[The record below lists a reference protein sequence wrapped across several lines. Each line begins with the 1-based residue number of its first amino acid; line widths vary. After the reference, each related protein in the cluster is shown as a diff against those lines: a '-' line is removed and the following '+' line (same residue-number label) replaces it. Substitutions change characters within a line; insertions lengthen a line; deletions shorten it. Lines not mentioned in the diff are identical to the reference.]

1 METGDSTRAGPDFR
15 RTRKED
21 ATVRPIYLSGARDTK
36 AVGAR
41 LVVPLVVASLALGS
55 LLTFYAPDSSGSPV
69 RRSVPG
75 SIPAQGNGT
84 WHIGISVNCNN
95 RNWCTGERLLGQPM
109 AIGGLWGSLQLN
121 ADGTGRAEFTA
132 CSHASGAYGFATG
145 ATHVSVIIH
154 GWTIGPAGTF
164 IETGGTETYR
174 GGTNRGSMVTF
185 TSPVD
190 TGIPAIP
197 GHYTALDIL
206 GNGTPHGVAIQIQV
220 SLISS

>member
-55 LLTFYAPDSSGSPV
+55 LLTFYAPDSSGSPI
-69 RRSVPG
+69 RGSVPG
-75 SIPAQGNGT
+75 SIAAQGNGT
-84 WHIGISVNCNN
+84 WHIGISVNCNS
-95 RNWCTGERLLGQPM
+95 RNWCKGERFLGQPM
-109 AIGGLWGSLQLN
+109 AIGGLWGSLQLS